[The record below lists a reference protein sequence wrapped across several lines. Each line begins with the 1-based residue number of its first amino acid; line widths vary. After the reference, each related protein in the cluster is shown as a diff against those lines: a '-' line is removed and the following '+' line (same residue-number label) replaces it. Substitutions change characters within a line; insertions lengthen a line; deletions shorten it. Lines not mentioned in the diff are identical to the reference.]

1 MNVKDEFYPIIL
13 YNVLMLEFFLNTIAA
28 GDKMFEVLSWTY
40 RFIYAFIAVSFSASC
55 YLAYYKNMRVFQY
68 ISPFLN
74 IALIAMNFTLVS
86 YYSDPLDLI
95 ALYIGSGLVLTYMVS
110 RLFLGKLLK
119 SDNYLMFDIIFN
131 LLSIGLVMLYRL
143 SPEYGIRQAYFAAV
157 GILAFFVVIV
167 IMKNFEIQSKHYLLL
182 GGSILVLLIVT
193 QIWGKEI
200 NGSKNWIDLTFTN
213 VQPSE
218 FIKLIFVFFIACLL
232 NEDLNSKRFTGIAAS
247 MLIVV
252 AFFVLQ
258 RDIGSAFIFFTVFLV
273 MLFTKDIK
281 GFYTAVSAGVAIGGA
296 FISYF
301 AFSYIKFRVLAWVN
315 PWKYVSGKSYQI
327 TQSLFAVATGGLIGT
342 GLFLGDPKFIPAVH
356 TDFIFSA
363 ICEETGVLGGICLL
377 SIYALLSAIGMDISS
392 KCDNPIYSTAALG
405 LTSLTVIQ
413 TLIIVCGVLN
423 IIPITGVT
431 LPFVSYGGSS
441 LLSQFINIGILYYI
455 SARIERTGN
464 TEYTT
469 IVASR

>member
-1 MNVKDEFYPIIL
+1 MESCQNIL
-13 YNVLMLEFFLNTIAA
+13 LA
-28 GDKMFEVLSWTY
+28 GDTMFEVLSWSY
-40 RFIYAFIAVSFSASC
+40 RFIYAFIAAGFTISC
-55 YLAYYKNMRVFQY
+55 YLAYYKNKRICQY
-68 ISPFLN
+68 LAPFLN
-74 IALIAMNFTLVS
+74 IVLITMNFALIS
-86 YYSDPLDLI
+86 YYFEPLDYA
-95 ALYIGSGLVLTYMVS
+95 ALYIGGGLIVSYIVS
-110 RLFLGKLLK
+110 RLLIVKLLK
-119 SDNYLMFDIIFN
+119 PNSPLMLDMVFN
-131 LLSIGLVMLYRL
+131 LLSIGLSMLYRL
-143 SPEYGIRQAYFAAV
+143 SPEYGTKQAYFALV
-157 GILAFFVVIV
+157 GILAFFAVI
-167 IMKNFEIQSKHYLLL
+167 IFMKRFEIKYKHHLLL
-182 GGSILVLLIVT
+182 GSAILALLIVT
-193 QIWGKEI
+193 QIWGTEI
-200 NGSKNWIDLTFTN
+200 NGSKNWIDLSFTN

-232 NEDLNSKRFTGIAAS
+232 NEDLSRRKFAGIAAS
-247 MLIVV
+247 MLAVV

-258 RDIGSAFIFFTVFLV
+258 RDMGSAFIFFTVFLV

-281 GFYTAVSAGVAIGGA
+281 GYYTAASAGAAIGGA

-363 ICEETGVLGGICLL
+363 VCEETGVLGGIFLL
-377 SIYALLSAIGMDISS
+377 SIYALLSAVSMDISS
-392 KCDNPIYSTAALG
+392 KCSDPIYSTAALG

-431 LPFVSYGGSS
+431 LPFISYGGSS
-441 LLSQFINIGILYYI
+441 LLSQFLNVGILYYI
-455 SARIERTGN
+455 SARHEGTGN
-464 TEYTT
+464 TEHTVDFT
-469 IVASR
+469 LNT

>member
-1 MNVKDEFYPIIL
+1 
-13 YNVLMLEFFLNTIAA
+13 
-28 GDKMFEVLSWTY
+28 MFEVLSWTY
-40 RFIYAFIAVSFSASC
+40 RFIYVFIAAGFTASC
-55 YLAYYKNMRVFQY
+55 YLTYYKNIRIFQY

-74 IALIAMNFTLVS
+74 LSLIAMNFTLIS
-86 YYSDPLDLI
+86 YYFEPLDYI
-95 ALYIGSGLVLTYMVS
+95 ALYIGGGLILFYIVS
-110 RLFLGKLLK
+110 RQMLGRLLK
-119 SDNYLMFDIIFN
+119 SSNYLMFDIVFN
-131 LLSIGLVMLYRL
+131 LISIGLGTLYRL
-143 SPEYGIRQAYFAAV
+143 SPEYGTRQAYFV
-157 GILAFFVVIV
+157 MFGILAFFAVI
-167 IMKNFEIQSKHYLLL
+167 IFMKRFEIQSKHYLLL
-182 GGSILVLLIVT
+182 GGSILSLLIIT
-193 QIWGKEI
+193 QIWGIEI
-200 NGSKNWIDLTFTN
+200 NGSKNWINLYFTN

-218 FIKLIFVFFIACLL
+218 FLKLIFVFFMACLL
-232 NEDLNSKRFTGIAAS
+232 NEDLSLKKFSVIAAS
-247 MLIVV
+247 MLTVV
-252 AFFVLQ
+252 TFFVLQ
-258 RDIGSAFIFFTVFLV
+258 RDIGSAFIFFTVFWV

-281 GFYTAVSAGVAIGGA
+281 GYYTAISAGAAIGGA

-315 PWKYVSGKSYQI
+315 PWQYVSGKSYQI

-342 GLFLGDPKFIPAVH
+342 GIFLGYPKFIPAVH

-363 ICEETGVLGGICLL
+363 VCEETGVLSGIFLL
-377 SIYALLSAIGMDISS
+377 SIYALLSVIGMDISS

-455 SARIERTGN
+455 STRNEKTGN
-464 TEYTT
+464 TEYTA